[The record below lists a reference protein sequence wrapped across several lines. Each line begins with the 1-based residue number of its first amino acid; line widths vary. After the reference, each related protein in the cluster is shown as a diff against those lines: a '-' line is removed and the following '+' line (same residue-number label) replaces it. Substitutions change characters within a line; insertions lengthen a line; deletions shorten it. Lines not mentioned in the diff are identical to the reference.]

1 LWQVSDGLRVC
12 ARPPPEAK
20 RWMSHATCSLR
31 RAARTFRDRALAWLN
46 KLTRSSLAAL
56 ALGSPAGLRLERSA
70 SSLASPGRTRSSKMR
85 GGREDES
92 GVAPRV
98 WAAAGSLAMASA
110 TTPSAAMGV
119 SKSDRETVLTLTAD
133 EADEQVPTNTD
144 LTDFPERPERT
155 EDGTLCRLR
164 QEPFDVK
171 DLTEECDSVSE
182 EEESLLWKGNR
193 CCRVFLRAS
202 GSFTTNSFWHS
213 HRTAVADPS

>member
-133 EADEQVPTNTD
+133 EADEQVLAGQAP
-144 LTDFPERPERT
+144 RKVWR
-155 EDGTLCRLR
+155 
-164 QEPFDVK
+164 
-171 DLTEECDSVSE
+171 
-182 EEESLLWKGNR
+182 
-193 CCRVFLRAS
+193 S
-202 GSFTTNSFWHS
+202 GSGMQARKVWGAGRVAMHAM
-213 HRTAVADPS
+213 RPAPEPAVRAARQLGWRVLMHWR